1 MPKHFTDLETWC
13 VLSGDIEWE
22 GEEGEGGKADFRPFA
37 LFNGKRWGIIHPRTK
52 RPQPPTEPRSPTNI
66 GACPVDQIE
75 EIILSSDEEIIV
87 ISDHDEEDD

>member
-1 MPKHFTDLETWC
+1 MNTTKKNILLKNPF
-13 VLSGDIEWE
+13 
-22 GEEGEGGKADFRPFA
+22 ARRRPFA

-52 RPQPPTEPRSPTNI
+52 RPQPPTEPRPPTNI
-66 GACPVDQIE
+66 GACTVDQIE